1 MIEVDSLTK
10 RYGAQIAVDDLSF
23 SAPAGVITGFL
34 GPNGAGKSTT
44 MRMIVGLDVPSS
56 GSARVN
62 GHSYRDLPD
71 PLRQIGALLDARA
84 AHPGRSARDH
94 LEAMAL
100 THGIAAGRVE
110 QVIGMVGLT
119 EVADQ
124 RAKTFSL
131 GMAQRLGIASAM
143 LGDPGT
149 LILDEP
155 VNGLD
160 AEGIRWIRTLLKR
173 LAAEGRAI
181 LLSSHLMSEMA
192 LTADRLIIV
201 GRGRLIADT
210 TVDAIVA
217 EASLGGTVH
226 VSSPQ
231 ARELAAALGR
241 IDGAEVKLADDRDEL
256 DVRGVPVARVGE
268 VAAERGVVLHE
279 LIARQVSLEDAYM
292 QLTGDSVQYRA
303 APDQPTDDALLKQ
316 AA

>member
-62 GHSYRDLPD
+62 GNSYRDVPD
-71 PLRQIGALLDARA
+71 PLHEIGALLDARA
-84 AHPGRSARDH
+84 THPGRSARDH
-94 LEAMAL
+94 LEVMAL

-110 QVIGMVGLT
+110 QLIDMVGLG

-124 RAKTFSL
+124 RVKTFSL

-217 EASLGGTVH
+217 EASVGGAVH
-226 VSSPQ
+226 VRSPQ
-231 ARELAAALGR
+231 ARELADALDR
-241 IDGAEVKLADDRDEL
+241 IEAAEVTLVDDRDQL
-256 DVRGVPVARVGE
+256 DVRGIPVARVGE

-292 QLTGDSVQYRA
+292 RLTGDSVQYRA
-303 APDQPTDDALLKQ
+303 APDQPTDDAVLTQ